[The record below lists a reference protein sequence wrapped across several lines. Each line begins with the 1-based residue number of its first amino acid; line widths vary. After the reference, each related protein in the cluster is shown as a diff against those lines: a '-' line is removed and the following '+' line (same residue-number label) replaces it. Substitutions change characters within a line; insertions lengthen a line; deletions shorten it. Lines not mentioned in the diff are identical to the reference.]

1 MPASLQ
7 RAVAKAV
14 ELLQRGGVVAFPTDT
29 LYGLGAD
36 AFDVG
41 AISRLYDI
49 KGRPENMGMPLLLS
63 RMADVEW
70 VAVDVPDLA
79 RTLMESFWP
88 GPLTLILKRS
98 LEVPLEVTGGRDSV
112 AVRMPD
118 HPVPLALVSGLGRPI
133 TGTSANPTGGPD
145 PTTAEDVQRLLGDL
159 VDYVVDG
166 GPAIQGRASTIV
178 DLTGTG
184 PRLVRE
190 GALAHQSLREVIDLG
205 DGDNLT
211 VGRSGVANSDRQ

>member
-1 MPASLQ
+1 MPTSLQ
-7 RAVAKAV
+7 KAVAKAL
-14 ELLQRGGVVAFPTDT
+14 EMLQRGGVVAFPTDT

-36 AFDVG
+36 AFDVK
-41 AISRLYDI
+41 AVSRLYSI
-49 KGRPENMGMPLLLS
+49 KGRPGHMGMPLLLS
-63 RMADVEW
+63 TAADVER
-70 VAVDVPDLA
+70 VALDVPDLA

-98 LEVPLEVTGGRDSV
+98 SEVPLDVTGGRDSV

-145 PTTAEDVQRLLGDL
+145 PTTAEDVRRMLGDL

-178 DLTGTG
+178 DLTDTR

-190 GALAHQSLREVIDLG
+190 GALAFESLMDVIDLG
-205 DGDNLT
+205 DRDNLT